1 LTIVKIATWNV
12 NSLKARLPHL
22 LRWLAEARPDI
33 VALQETK
40 IQDADFPVAEILAAG
55 YEAVFAGQKTYNGV
69 ATLSLRRPEIID
81 RALPAHD
88 DPQRRLLATRHGPV
102 RVVNVYV
109 PNGASLDSD
118 KYQYKLDWLARL
130 RDYTGELLQSGDP
143 LILLGD
149 FNIAPE
155 DRDVHDPQAWTGQV
169 LVSEPER
176 ARYRELV
183 ALGLRDCL
191 RAVDPRPGIYSWWDY
206 RAAAYRRNLGL
217 RIDLILA
224 DRDST
229 SRCRSC
235 LVDVAPRKWE
245 RPSDHAPVI
254 AELDLPG

>member
-1 LTIVKIATWNV
+1 MKIATWNV

-22 LRWLAEARPDI
+22 LRWLATARPDI

-40 IQDADFPVAEILAAG
+40 TQDAVFPVAEILSAG
-55 YEAVFAGQKTYNGV
+55 YEAAFSGQKTYNGV
-69 ATLSLRRPEIID
+69 ATLSRRQLEIID
-81 RALPAHD
+81 RELPAYE
-88 DPQRRLLATRHGPV
+88 DPQRRMLATRHGPL

-118 KYQYKLDWLARL
+118 KYRYKLDWLARL
-130 RDYTGELLQSGDP
+130 RDYMGGLLQAGDP

-155 DRDVHDPQAWTGQV
+155 DRDVHDPQAWSGQV

-176 ARYRELV
+176 ARFRELE

-191 RAVDPRPGIYSWWDY
+191 RAVDSRPGIYSWWDY

-224 DRDST
+224 DGDST
-229 SRCRSC
+229 SRCRNC
-235 LVDVAPRKWE
+235 FVDVAPRKWE

-254 AELDLPG
+254 AELDLPS

>member
-1 LTIVKIATWNV
+1 MKIATWNV

-22 LRWLAEARPDI
+22 LRWLEAARPDI

-40 IQDADFPVAEILAAG
+40 IQDAVFPIAEILSAG
-55 YEAVFAGQKTYNGV
+55 YEAVFSGQKTYNGV
-69 ATLSLRRPEIID
+69 ATLSRRPMEIID
-81 RALPAHD
+81 RALPAYD
-88 DPQRRLLATRHGPV
+88 DPQRRLLATRHGPL
-102 RVVNVYV
+102 RLVNVYV
-109 PNGASLDSD
+109 PNGASLDSE
-118 KYQYKLDWLARL
+118 KYRYKLDWLARL
-130 RDYTGELLQSGDP
+130 RDYIAGLLRAGDP

-155 DRDVHDPQAWTGQV
+155 DRDVHDPRAWSGQV

-176 ARYRELV
+176 ARFRELE

-206 RAAAYRRNLGL
+206 RAGAYRRNLGL

-224 DRDST
+224 DGDST
-229 SRCRSC
+229 SRCRNC
-235 LVDVAPRKWE
+235 LVDIAPRKWE

-254 AELDLPG
+254 AELELPS